1 MRKNQK
7 SEGSSLPQVS
17 QGPLNELPPQVT
29 QKTIVVNTFKSEYP
43 LIDEVA
49 TQVMGWQV
57 IKEEDPNA
65 KDFDLYWNDLTTD
78 SAFLM

>member
-1 MRKNQK
+1 
-7 SEGSSLPQVS
+7 
-17 QGPLNELPPQVT
+17 
-29 QKTIVVNTFKSEYP
+29 
-43 LIDEVA
+43 
-49 TQVMGWQV
+49 MGWQV